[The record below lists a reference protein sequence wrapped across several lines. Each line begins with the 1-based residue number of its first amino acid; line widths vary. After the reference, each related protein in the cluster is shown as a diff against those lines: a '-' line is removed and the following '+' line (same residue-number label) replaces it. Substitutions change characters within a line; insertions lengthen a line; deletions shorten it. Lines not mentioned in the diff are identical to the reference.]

1 MFHFNLEKTF
11 KYEVV
16 IHAETTEIEF
26 RPWFCTGQW
35 RMPHWIC
42 ADPQSQNLNWFFC
55 LSLLRQI
62 LTWFAFEECASN
74 VCFHSDS
81 DGWHR
86 TEFIR
91 IEKFSTW
98 IVVCKIII
106 KIHLILY
113 TAKLLITSFEF
124 NLHLGNSHIS
134 LPNSRP
140 SYKIEMYAFCVA
152 RLVNFRLCFVEQTQ
166 TGFIVFRRVYEKRIQ
181 ILVCNTSENSSSSSC
196 GPSTPQALV
205 IVGTCITNVRATV
218 VVVSPA
224 IVVVAATANDE
235 IQSFICAWNARER
248 KRDKYS
254 RLSNAKFKVYF

>member
-1 MFHFNLEKTF
+1 M
-11 KYEVV
+11 
-16 IHAETTEIEF
+16 
-26 RPWFCTGQW
+26 
-35 RMPHWIC
+35 
-42 ADPQSQNLNWFFC
+42 
-55 LSLLRQI
+55 
-62 LTWFAFEECASN
+62 
-74 VCFHSDS
+74 
-81 DGWHR
+81 
-86 TEFIR
+86 
-91 IEKFSTW
+91 
-98 IVVCKIII
+98 
-106 KIHLILY
+106 Y

-140 SYKIEMYAFCVA
+140 TYKIEMYAFCVA

-181 ILVCNTSENSSSSSC
+181 ILVCNTSENSSSSC

-235 IQSFICAWNARER
+235 IQSFICA
-248 KRDKYS
+248 
-254 RLSNAKFKVYF
+254 